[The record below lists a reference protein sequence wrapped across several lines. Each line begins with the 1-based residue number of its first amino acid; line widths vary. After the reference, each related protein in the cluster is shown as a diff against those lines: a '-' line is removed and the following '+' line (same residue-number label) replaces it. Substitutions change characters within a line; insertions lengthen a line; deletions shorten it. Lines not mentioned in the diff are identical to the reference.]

1 MPGNNEMKITAEE
14 VRKLPAGV
22 TVTVHGRD
30 RRGYSTE
37 LICEVV
43 HTSTGRGRQLRYFD
57 PGTRMVRRMP
67 VKKLDGAVHYYTVA
81 SDWREWLEE
90 DE

>member
-1 MPGNNEMKITAEE
+1 MPGRNEMKITAEE

-22 TVTVHGRD
+22 MVTVHGRD

-37 LICEVV
+37 LACEVV
-43 HTSTGRGRQLRYFD
+43 HTSSGRGRQLRYFD
-57 PGTRMVRRMP
+57 PGTMMVRRMP
-67 VKKLDGAVHYYTVA
+67 VKQLDGAVHYYTVA
-81 SDWREWLEE
+81 SDWRERLEE

>member
-1 MPGNNEMKITAEE
+1 MLGNNEMKITAEE
-14 VRKLPAGV
+14 VRKLPGGV

-37 LICEVV
+37 LECEVV
-43 HTSTGRGRQLRYFD
+43 HTTSGKSRQLRYFD
-57 PGTRMVRRMP
+57 PGTMMVRRMP
-67 VKKLDGAVHYYTVA
+67 VKQLDGVVHYYTVA
-81 SDWREWLEE
+81 SDWRERPEE

>member
-1 MPGNNEMKITAEE
+1 MLRKNERKISAEE

-37 LICEVV
+37 LECEVV
-43 HTSTGRGRQLRYFD
+43 HTTSGKSRQLRYFD
-57 PGTRMVRRMP
+57 PGAMMVKRMP
-67 VKKLDGAVHYYTVA
+67 VKNLDGVVHYYTIA
-81 SDWREWLEE
+81 ADWREQQE

>member
-1 MPGNNEMKITAEE
+1 MLRKNEMKISAEE

-37 LICEVV
+37 LECEVV
-43 HTSTGRGRQLRYFD
+43 HTTSGKSRQLRYFD
-57 PGTRMVRRMP
+57 PGAMMVKRMP
-67 VKKLDGAVHYYTVA
+67 VKNLDGVVHYYTIA
-81 SDWREWLEE
+81 ADWREQQE

>member
-1 MPGNNEMKITAEE
+1 MLRNSERKISAEE
-14 VRKLPAGV
+14 VKKLPAGV

-37 LICEVV
+37 LVCEVV
-43 HTSTGRGRQLRYFD
+43 HTTSGKSRQLRYFD

-67 VKKLDGAVHYYTVA
+67 VKNLDGIVHYYTVA
-81 SDWREWLEE
+81 ADWRERQE

>member
-1 MPGNNEMKITAEE
+1 MLGKNELKLTADE
-14 VRKLPAGV
+14 VKKLPAGV

-43 HTSTGRGRQLRYFD
+43 HTASGKSRQLRYYD
-57 PGTRMVRRMP
+57 PGASAVKRMP
-67 VKKLDGAVHYYTVA
+67 VRSLDGVVHYYTVDA
-81 SDWREWLEE
+81 DWRERQGS
-90 DE
+90 DG

>member
-1 MPGNNEMKITAEE
+1 MLRKNEMKISAEE

-30 RRGYSTE
+30 RHGYSTE
-37 LICEVV
+37 LECEVV
-43 HTSTGRGRQLRYFD
+43 HTTSGKSRQLRYFD
-57 PGTRMVRRMP
+57 PGAKMVKRMP
-67 VKKLDGAVHYYTVA
+67 VKNLDGIVHYYTIA
-81 SDWREWLEE
+81 ADWRERQE

>member
-1 MPGNNEMKITAEE
+1 MRGKQKKITAEE
-14 VRKLPAGV
+14 VKKLPAGV

-43 HTSTGRGRQLRYFD
+43 HTTSGKSRQLRYFD

-67 VKKLDGAVHYYTVA
+67 VRTLDGVVHYYTI
-81 SDWREWLEE
+81 EE
-90 DE
+90 NEPE